1 MNSKD
6 DIGLVSGKIFIFFF
20 IEREFSIS
28 NGSTSNSYKNIAVQC
43 ELACLLEVNSYC
55 L

>member
-6 DIGLVSGKIFIFFF
+6 DIGLVSCKIFFF

-28 NGSTSNSYKNIAVQC
+28 NGSTSNSYKNIAVHC